1 MRLTTKVFLFFVGLI
16 LFVSAICTLSAFILI
31 DRTVLGELHKRL
43 SSDVNLLTF
52 SIEREL
58 LHMEQDL
65 LAAAKETGYLKAS
78 PGGHKA
84 SLEALMDEALSG
96 SDIGGVTVTD
106 EEGRVLAERHSGPRQ
121 YVISPRPA
129 GNRVAAGF
137 STASS
142 DAGDRPALAVSL
154 PLVLRNGRPGRINA
168 ATVLENNN
176 PFLAKANEILARTI
190 EEPVFVSIFFREQR
204 LLSSLVP
211 SGELQRNP
219 LPPEIAGD
227 LFERGKEFFGPS
239 TIKGK
244 PYLVMYKP
252 AMDISGHPVW
262 AYGIAVSEKVLSA
275 GRRSLLHAFLLISLF
290 ATAAAIALAFVL
302 TRGIN
307 PSLKEVVERCSDIE
321 AGSLTARVDTTRLR
335 VEEFRII
342 GSAFNK
348 LASYIADREA
358 TIGGNIEAIE
368 KINADLKETS
378 KQVRAERKKYLIILE
393 TMEDGVATLD
403 EKGVVTYFNR
413 AAESITGIDR
423 HLVIG
428 RHHHR
433 FLPGLTVVDSGSP
446 RTEELAI
453 DDPALSLYLNM
464 YISPYASETGEKGH
478 VLLFRDIS
486 KQKKIEEFKADFI
499 SAIAHDIKS
508 LLVPVK
514 GFLKRILEQKYGPV
528 PGPVSERISAVSDNT
543 AKIFELVENYLNV
556 SRIESGRMELALSPC
571 DITEVVVE
579 AAQLYG
585 PRVLT
590 RTEKDIPL
598 ALVDRGYIERV
609 LANLIANALKFSPE
623 EAPVV
628 VAARKEGAV
637 ALISVED
644 KGVGIPPD
652 ELQYIFERYR
662 MGTFS
667 RQAGGSGL
675 GLFIAKSIVKAHGG
689 NIWVESTVG
698 KGSTFFFTLPL
709 FVGEP

>member
-1 MRLTTKVFLFFVGLI
+1 
-16 LFVSAICTLSAFILI
+16 
-31 DRTVLGELHKRL
+31 
-43 SSDVNLLTF
+43 
-52 SIEREL
+52 
-58 LHMEQDL
+58 
-65 LAAAKETGYLKAS
+65 
-78 PGGHKA
+78 
-84 SLEALMDEALSG
+84 
-96 SDIGGVTVTD
+96 
-106 EEGRVLAERHSGPRQ
+106 
-121 YVISPRPA
+121 
-129 GNRVAAGF
+129 
-137 STASS
+137 
-142 DAGDRPALAVSL
+142 
-154 PLVLRNGRPGRINA
+154 
-168 ATVLENNN
+168 
-176 PFLAKANEILARTI
+176 
-190 EEPVFVSIFFREQR
+190 
-204 LLSSLVP
+204 
-211 SGELQRNP
+211 
-219 LPPEIAGD
+219 
-227 LFERGKEFFGPS
+227 
-239 TIKGK
+239 
-244 PYLVMYKP
+244 
-252 AMDISGHPVW
+252 
-262 AYGIAVSEKVLSA
+262 
-275 GRRSLLHAFLLISLF
+275 
-290 ATAAAIALAFVL
+290 
-302 TRGIN
+302 
-307 PSLKEVVERCSDIE
+307 
-321 AGSLTARVDTTRLR
+321 
-335 VEEFRII
+335 
-342 GSAFNK
+342 
-348 LASYIADREA
+348 
-358 TIGGNIEAIE
+358 
-368 KINADLKETS
+368 
-378 KQVRAERKKYLIILE
+378 
-393 TMEDGVATLD
+393 MEDGVATLD